1 MSEDLK
7 HKNSKAKE
15 ILSLYTK
22 ERWSPAL
29 EEKVQG
35 WLVSDDDIE
44 GKDDALWNLFNEC
57 DEAHTDE
64 SEAAEMFADLS
75 ARLTIPGQAQAPVRK
90 KNSKP
95 FLKLNK
101 IWIGVAAV
109 VLVAAGLT
117 AILTRNTSPVAE
129 PNLITF
135 SVPEKETR
143 EITLPDGTLVR
154 LKESSSLSYAEN
166 YPEDRTVYLSGEAL
180 FDVRKGDH
188 PFILEAG
195 DLSVTVFGTKFN
207 VRNYDDEGLQS
218 VALVRGAVSVRVDKE
233 EIKMEPET
241 QVILNKEDKSVNV
254 EPFDEFTLLR
264 INGEL
269 LHFDGIQ
276 LDEAFERIKYK
287 YGNQALD
294 IETGCDFSTINVNV
308 NFNENEDLEN
318 VLVVLQTI
326 APVFECEHRNDSL
339 FITAVNNRH

>member
-1 MSEDLK
+1 MSEELK
-7 HKNSKAKE
+7 HKNSKANE

-22 ERWSPAL
+22 EKWSPAL

-35 WLVSDDDIE
+35 WLVSDDGIE
-44 GKDDALWNLFNEC
+44 GKDAALWDLFNDC
-57 DEAHTDE
+57 DEAQGSED
-64 SEAAEMFADLS
+64 EAAEMFADLS
-75 ARLTIPGQAQAPVRK
+75 SRLALSEQAPAPVRK

-109 VLVAAGLT
+109 ILVAAGLT
-117 AILTRNTSPVAE
+117 VILMRKSAPVE
-129 PNLITF
+129 PNLVTF

-154 LKESSSLSYAEN
+154 LKESSSCSYADN
-166 YPEDRTVYLSGEAL
+166 YPEDRKVYLTGEAL
-180 FDVRKGDH
+180 FDVVKGDN

-195 DLSVTVFGTKFN
+195 DLSVSVFGTKFN
-207 VRNYDDEGLQS
+207 VRNYDYEELQS
-218 VALVRGAVSVRVDKE
+218 VALVRGAVSVRMDKE
-233 EIKMEPET
+233 EIKMVPET
-241 QVILNKEDKSVNV
+241 QVILNKESKSLNV
-254 EPFDEFTLLR
+254 EPFDEFTLLQ

-276 LDEAFERIKYK
+276 LDEVFERIKYK
-287 YGNQALD
+287 YGNNALD
-294 IETGCDFSTINVNV
+294 IETGSDFSTINVNV